1 MYFEG
6 RSHWL
11 LCNQSGF
18 LRSLVVTTWAVWAAG
33 AVGWRGE
40 LLSWRRKV
48 GSRHV
53 SHVWQCNALN
63 CSEWRFKSLEK
74 RNWNKKQVCLQ
85 RSPAWMLGN
94 FKKQSVSKHFTDKR
108 PHHRWRQ
115 LVSVFSLYIV
125 KHCLHVWIKMK
136 RGESCPGQARW
147 MWRLG
152 TRGVNIQLSSSRA
165 ASHGTCGL
173 LPADLS
179 CCYIHI

>member
-1 MYFEG
+1 MDCEG
-6 RSHWL
+6 RSDWL
-11 LCNQSGF
+11 LCNQSP
-18 LRSLVVTTWAVWAAG
+18 VTG
-33 AVGWRGE
+33 GHDMG
-40 LLSWRRKV
+40 SV
-48 GSRHV
+48 GSWGGVERGTAELEEK
-53 SHVWQCNALN
+53 SGQQTCESCLTMPCNARN
-63 CSEWRFKSLEK
+63 KDFKSLEK

-115 LVSVFSLYIV
+115 LVSVFILYIV